1 MQTYGNSFSLTFL
14 TNKPAF
20 AIVAED
26 AGIDR
31 ICIDL
36 ERIGKRER
44 QPELNAR
51 ISDHTISDIESI
63 KKSIKKT
70 SLIVRINPINPASQA
85 EINAVID
92 SGADLLMLP
101 FFRRT
106 EEIEQ
111 FLGYTNGRARCTL
124 LLETSSAL
132 ARLEEITKIAG
143 VEEIM
148 VGLNDLHKELRLNNH
163 FELLSSNLM
172 NYISNEIRKNKIAF
186 SFGGVGRVDDA
197 SFAVPSNLILP
208 HYPLYKANGAWLSR
222 SFLHGMDIETEL
234 KEAVIKLRN
243 HLTKLSESPRYL
255 LEKNRIKLKTL
266 SQSFRF

>member
-1 MQTYGNSFSLTFL
+1 MQTYGDTFCLTL
-14 TNKPAF
+14 VTNRPAF
-20 AIVAED
+20 AIVAEN
-26 AGIDR
+26 AGINR

-44 QPELNAR
+44 QSEFNAR
-51 ISDHTISDIESI
+51 ISDHTIADIESI
-63 KKSIKKT
+63 KNSLKKT
-70 SLIVRINPINPASQA
+70 SLIVRINPINPSSRA

-101 FFRRT
+101 FFRSAK
-106 EEIEQ
+106 EVEQ
-111 FLGYTNGRARCTL
+111 FIEYTNGRARCTL

-172 NYISNEIRKNKIAF
+172 SHIGTEIRKNKIAF

-208 HYPLYKANGAWLSR
+208 HYLLYKANGAWLSR
-222 SFLHGMDIETEL
+222 SFLHGINIETEF
-234 KEAVIKLRN
+234 KEAVLKLRN
-243 HLTKLSESPRYL
+243 HFTKLSESPKPL
-255 LEKNRIKLKTL
+255 LEQNRIKLKTL
-266 SQSFRF
+266 SQSFRL